1 MVKQGQK
8 LLQRCFST
16 RHFLFSKADAKGLNT
31 KEVRPRESTWKVL
44 KQIFPDVLA
53 GKRLLDQT
61 NERLGAF
68 EKFCAMAIKFDKT
81 PTTDSGIDHYKAV
94 TGVLDAIC
102 KKQSGWWGILERGLL
117 AGFFPQKNDAQCL
130 DLARNF
136 QQLLKKQVKVSVTI
150 GIAAYPTLGYQK
162 GQIIENA
169 RKALVHAAFFGPNS
183 AQVFDSVSLNISGDQ
198 MYEKGNIG
206 AAIEEF
212 NAALKLDSSNVNVR
226 NSLGVCYGVQGN
238 YPRACDEFEI
248 AVELDPR
255 EYMATYNLGLVSM
268 LNGEKEDA
276 LDFFLKAGTAA
287 ENVYEIAF
295 QTGRLYL
302 ENGKPQKACKYLE
315 KAAQSDPE
323 AGGVYRYLGE
333 CYASLNRAE
342 PAITAYKKALK
353 FNPGDAAALSS
364 LGCLFDKQGE
374 NPEIAIMFCRES
386 VGLSP
391 ENGLFRHRLGQL
403 YLKQEQLEKA
413 LKEFAKAEKLGYG
426 NPEDIQKLKHQIKA
440 KAS

>member
-1 MVKQGQK
+1 MVKQEQK
-8 LLQRCFST
+8 LLQRRDST
-16 RHFLFSKADAKGLNT
+16 RHFLFSKTDTQGLNA
-31 KEVRPRESTWKVL
+31 KEIQPRQSTWKEL
-44 KQIFPDVLA
+44 KQLFPDVMA

-61 NERLGAF
+61 HNRLGPF
-68 EKFCAMAIKFDKT
+68 EKFSAMAIKFDKR
-81 PTTDSGIDHYKAV
+81 PPAESGIDHYKAI
-94 TGVLDAIC
+94 TGVLDTFC
-102 KKQSGWWGILERGLL
+102 NDQSGWWGILERGLL
-117 AGFFPQKNDAQCL
+117 AGFLPQKNAAQSL
-130 DLARNF
+130 KLAQDF
-136 QQLLKKQVKVSVTI
+136 QKLLKKQIKESVTI

-162 GQIIENA
+162 DQIIENA

-206 AAIEEF
+206 AAIAEF

-226 NSLGVCYGVQGN
+226 NSLGVCYGIQGN
-238 YPRACDEFEI
+238 YTRASDEFKA

-276 LDFFLKAGTAA
+276 LDFFLKAGTTA
-287 ENVYEIAF
+287 ENVYEIAL

-302 ENGKPQKACKYLE
+302 ENGQPKKACKYLE
-315 KAAQSDPE
+315 QAAQSNPE
-323 AGGVYRYLGE
+323 VGGVYRYLGE
-333 CYASLNRAE
+333 CYAGLEQTDS
-342 PAITAYKKALK
+342 AITAYKKALK
-353 FNPGDAAALSS
+353 FNPGDAASLSA
-364 LGCLFDKQGE
+364 LGCLFDEQGE

-403 YLKQEQLEKA
+403 YLKQDRLEEA
-413 LKEFAKAEKLGYG
+413 LREFTEAKNLGYG
-426 NPEDIQKLKHQIKA
+426 KTEDIQKLRHQIKA
-440 KAS
+440 RAS